1 MGLCLSY
8 TQTMRQLE
16 AIARATERTQ
26 DFKSGTW
33 LVAYDNINIFKHLA
47 HTRTDKKKKDQ
58 MWKMTSRLA
67 VAVQNLNPREL
78 EETAHI
84 PQCSTVFNRYL
95 AIRQ

>member
-47 HTRTDKKKKDQ
+47 HRRTDRKDQ
-58 MWKMTSRLA
+58 MWNMTSR
-67 VAVQNLNPREL
+67 
-78 EETAHI
+78 
-84 PQCSTVFNRYL
+84 STGSSGPKPTSQRT
-95 AIRQ
+95 